1 MQPAKSAKRG
11 VEDLA
16 EKNRLL
22 LRQCLADGRLL
33 HPTEVLLVA
42 NVLALRILVREMC
55 FFCCRTVAPE
65 IRTVANLQCFLGFL
79 EMDGISFFLG
89 FLEMDG
95 ISFNLHMSPTSALIA
110 SWHRKAP
117 STFVICL
124 KLWAFCC
131 GLAPANPTRHSPT
144 WVHHGVACR

>member
-42 NVLALRILVREMC
+42 NVSALRILVREMC
-55 FFCCRTVAPE
+55 FFVVEPLPP
-65 IRTVANLQCFLGFL
+65 ANLQCFLGFL

-95 ISFNLHMSPTSALIA
+95 I
-110 SWHRKAP
+110 
-117 STFVICL
+117 
-124 KLWAFCC
+124 
-131 GLAPANPTRHSPT
+131 
-144 WVHHGVACR
+144 

>member
-55 FFCCRTVAPE
+55 FFVVEPLPPKSEQLPIC
-65 IRTVANLQCFLGFL
+65 N
-79 EMDGISFFLG
+79 
-89 FLEMDG
+89 
-95 ISFNLHMSPTSALIA
+95 A
-110 SWHRKAP
+110 SLD
-117 STFVICL
+117 F
-124 KLWAFCC
+124 
-131 GLAPANPTRHSPT
+131 
-144 WVHHGVACR
+144 